1 MDLED
6 RKMFDL
12 TSRENETH
20 SIFVSWTCSLHL
32 LIDCQSMSFSR

>member
-32 LIDCQSMSFSR
+32 LIDRLSVNVI